1 MLLQADFELRISDG
15 LWNRLTGTMVL
26 EGNLA
31 MGRSSILRILGK
43 KSIYEATETKGLKC
57 LGLEGH
63 KLPQREN
70 KVLPCWDTESNT
82 CFPFLSLLLLNC
94 NMEVEN

>member
-15 LWNRLTGTMVL
+15 LWNGLIGTMVL

-31 MGRSSILRILGK
+31 TGRSSILRILGK
-43 KSIYEATETKGLKC
+43 KTIYEATGTKGLKY

-63 KLPQREN
+63 KLPQRKT
-70 KVLPCWDTESNT
+70 KVLTLLGHRVKHLLP
-82 CFPFLSLLLLNC
+82 FPEPSFTKL
-94 NMEVEN
+94 